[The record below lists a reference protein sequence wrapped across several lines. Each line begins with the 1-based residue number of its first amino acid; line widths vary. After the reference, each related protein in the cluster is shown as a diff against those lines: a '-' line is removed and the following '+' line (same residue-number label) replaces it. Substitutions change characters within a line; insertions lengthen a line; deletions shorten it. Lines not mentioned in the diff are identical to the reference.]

1 MKQEMKS
8 FNCKNQPSDEKEK
21 KKDSKCQCDTSKYKY
36 NQKKSFT

>member
-8 FNCKNQPSDEKEK
+8 FNCKNQPSDEK